1 VALEVEAINP
11 VRLGLFPPNLLFIFA
26 RWEVTCGFCRT
37 RFRRTVLDL
46 MVGSKMSWI
55 ACTGCGTHNLLPHHP
70 DVRTKGR

>member
-1 VALEVEAINP
+1 MALEVVAINP
-11 VRLGLFPPNLLFIFA
+11 VRLGLCPPNLLFVFA

-46 MVGSKMSWI
+46 VIGSRMSWI